1 MHRAEDLATVTKL
14 WTENYSKRSTLT
26 LEPYFWNFLN
36 CTETANARRLKPCV
50 TFQNNDVGTFL

>member
-26 LEPYFWNFLN
+26 LEPYFWELSKLHRN
-36 CTETANARRLKPCV
+36 CTR
-50 TFQNNDVGTFL
+50 